1 VGRLNKNIVWAGLET
16 IYFSGS
22 HRLGRPFLSGIGS
35 ILTLHHVRP
44 ARTDAFQPN
53 RSLEIEPAFLE
64 EVLRALSQAD
74 VDLVTLDEVHRRLV
88 EKDFR
93 RRFVALTFD
102 DGYRDNRDHAL
113 PILRKY
119 DAPMT
124 LFAPSAFAEGTGDLW
139 WIALERAIAAADRIH
154 VPMADG
160 LRDFDCSTDEAKEET
175 FTAVYWWLR
184 SLADEGEMRQII
196 RELALEHRVD
206 VDTIC
211 REFCM
216 DWQELADFAQDP
228 LVTIGA
234 HTDTHIMLA
243 KASPEAARADI
254 ARGVDEIEK
263 HLGVRPAHFSFPVGD
278 PTSAGPRDFKIAADL
293 GFRTAITTRPGVL
306 FAEHAGHLTALPRIS
321 VNGEFQRVR
330 YLDALLS
337 GVPTA
342 LMNRFRRVNAA

>member
-1 VGRLNKNIVWAGLET
+1 MGKMNKRIVWAGLET
-16 IYFSGS
+16 IYYTGG
-22 HRLGRPFLSGIGS
+22 HYLGRPFLSGVGA
-35 ILTLHHVRP
+35 ILTFHHVRP
-44 ARTDAFQPN
+44 ARHDGFQPN

-64 EVLRALSQAD
+64 EVLRSLRNAD
-74 VDLVTLDEVHRRLV
+74 TDIVTLDEVQRRLAA
-88 EKDFR
+88 KDFR

-119 DAPMT
+119 EAPFT
-124 LFAPSAFAEGTGDLW
+124 LFAPSSFAEGTGDLW
-139 WIALERAIAAADRIH
+139 WIALERAIARADRIE
-154 VPMADG
+154 VPVEGA
-160 LRDFDCSTDEAKEET
+160 LKAFDCSTDEAKDET
-175 FTAVYWWLR
+175 FAAVYWWLR

-206 VDTIC
+206 VGSIC

-216 DWQELADFAQDP
+216 DWSELAEFARDP

-254 ARGVDEIEK
+254 ERGAAELHR
-263 HLGVRPAHFSFPVGD
+263 HLGRRPEHFSFPVGD
-278 PTSAGPRDFKIAADL
+278 PTSAGPREFGIASEL
-293 GFRTAITTRPGVL
+293 GFKTAVTTRPGVL

-330 YLDALLS
+330 YLDVLLS

-342 LMNRFRRVNAA
+342 LMNRFQRVNAA